1 MEQAR
6 GFFKKIL
13 ELIKKPELR
22 ILPGQLAFFL
32 VLSLVPLVA
41 LVGTLASF
49 LSIPNGAIREVL
61 VDVAPKEVT
70 EIIINVISGQGMEI
84 SFNMIVFL
92 TIAFILA
99 SNGTHSMIIT
109 SNEIYKIEPNSIL
122 KRRFKAI
129 LMGFILVM
137 LFFFLLLI
145 PIWGDII
152 LQIISTA
159 VNNTTM
165 DIIYSLFKL
174 VQYPIILTILYFGI
188 KTIYIIAPDKKI
200 ESITAT
206 KGAIFTTIGWIL
218 SSEIYSIYIEKFS
231 NYDLF
236 YGSIS
241 NVVILL
247 LWVYILSYIFVLGM
261 ILNAG
266 NYKESEEK
274 KIQLKKEKEEREH
287 LLAETKAHTKVKN
300 DEN

>member
-274 KIQLKKEKEEREH
+274 KIQLKKEKEERER
-287 LLAETKAHTKVKN
+287 LLAETKALTKVKN

>member
-218 SSEIYSIYIEKFS
+218 SSEIYSIYIERFS

-274 KIQLKKEKEEREH
+274 KIQLKKEKEERER
-287 LLAETKAHTKVKN
+287 LLAETKALTKVKN

>member
-218 SSEIYSIYIEKFS
+218 SSEIYSIYIERFS

-274 KIQLKKEKEEREH
+274 KIQLKKEKEERER
-287 LLAETKAHTKVKN
+287 LLAETKALTKAKN

>member
-122 KRRFKAI
+122 KRRLKAI
-129 LMGFILVM
+129 LMGFIMVM

-218 SSEIYSIYIEKFS
+218 SSEIYSIYIERFS

-274 KIQLKKEKEEREH
+274 KIQLKKEKEERER
-287 LLAETKAHTKVKN
+287 LLAETKALTKVKN

>member
-122 KRRFKAI
+122 KRRLKAI

-218 SSEIYSIYIEKFS
+218 SSEIYSIYIERFS

-274 KIQLKKEKEEREH
+274 KIQLKKEKEERER
-287 LLAETKAHTKVKN
+287 LLAETKALTKVKN

>member
-122 KRRFKAI
+122 KRRLKAI

-218 SSEIYSIYIEKFS
+218 SSEIYSIYIERFS

-274 KIQLKKEKEEREH
+274 KIQLKKEKEERER
-287 LLAETKAHTKVKN
+287 LLAETKALTKAKN

>member
-32 VLSLVPLVA
+32 VSSLVPLVA

-84 SFNMIVFL
+84 SFNIIVFL

-122 KRRFKAI
+122 KRRLKAI

-200 ESITAT
+200 ESI
-206 KGAIFTTIGWIL
+206 
-218 SSEIYSIYIEKFS
+218 
-231 NYDLF
+231 
-236 YGSIS
+236 
-241 NVVILL
+241 LL
-247 LWVYILSYIFVLGM
+247 LKERFLPQLVGFFPQKYIQY
-261 ILNAG
+261 
-266 NYKESEEK
+266 
-274 KIQLKKEKEEREH
+274 
-287 LLAETKAHTKVKN
+287 T
-300 DEN
+300 